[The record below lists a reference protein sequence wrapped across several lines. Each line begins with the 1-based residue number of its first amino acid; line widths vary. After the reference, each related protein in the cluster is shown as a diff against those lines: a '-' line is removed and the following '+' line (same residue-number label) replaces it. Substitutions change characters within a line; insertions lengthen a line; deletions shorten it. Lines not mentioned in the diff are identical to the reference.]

1 MNLQIGS
8 AIGDYQVV
16 GILGAGGM
24 GKVYKVRN
32 VISDRVEAMKVL
44 LPDLVTEADLADR
57 FLREIKVQA
66 SLEHPNI
73 ASLHTAVRQD
83 NQLLMLM
90 EFVDGVTLEQRL
102 KQGPLPVEEAVN
114 YICQVLSALEYAHSR
129 GVIHRDIKPA
139 NMMLTPAGVVKLMDF
154 GIAKASTDHKLT
166 MTGTTMG
173 SLYYMSPE
181 QIQGAAGLDARADL
195 YSVGVSM

>member
-8 AIGDYQVV
+8 TIGDYQIV

-44 LPDLVTEADLADR
+44 LPDLATQAELADR

-73 ASLHTAVRQD
+73 ASLHTAVRVD

-90 EFVDGVTLEQRL
+90 EFVEGETLEQTS
-102 KQGPLPVEEAVN
+102 EE
-114 YICQVLSALEYAHSR
+114 R
-129 GVIHRDIKPA
+129 PA
-139 NMMLTPAGVVKLMDF
+139 
-154 GIAKASTDHKLT
+154 
-166 MTGTTMG
+166 
-173 SLYYMSPE
+173 
-181 QIQGAAGLDARADL
+181 ARASRRSTTSRRCFRL
-195 YSVGVSM
+195 WSMRTSMASSIAISSPPT